1 MAYTLQVRKLSSL
14 FESLPPPKRVPS
26 TSLVAS
32 PHLQPGIGPQ
42 SNLPSVNG
50 LGRVIAQSFLP
61 HPSIVGV
68 PPGRAGY
75 QVMPPGQHPHL
86 VAKYISPHPHLVAKS
101 VAPQYVESN
110 HLQFRGT
117 GTILQHGPYQRYVYA
132 SSYAVRLLNTY
143 LKIHGELH
151 VALLLSKEHTFQ

>member
-1 MAYTLQVRKLSSL
+1 MRKLSSL

-86 VAKYISPHPHLVAKS
+86 VAKS
-101 VAPQYVESN
+101 VAPQYVEPN